1 MAFGVCRNDP
11 ESSPARKT
19 SGAAVEIVAPDNLPA
34 RVPDLTLWSDGNA
47 WRIGTVSP
55 RLEAF
60 LKAGEDVTEADL
72 LAETRPPLSELADE
86 VMARGADLESVPV
99 RLGKAVAN
107 VEVRR
112 VPSAGQASE
121 VRFFFR
127 EAAAADRLKPS
138 VFHGMVGVSPA
149 MLAVFRKIELYGPSD
164 ASVVITGETGTGKEL
179 AARALHEVSPRAAA
193 PYVALN
199 CSALSRELLE
209 SELFG
214 HEKGA
219 FTGALTTHRG
229 CFERANGGTLFLDE
243 VGDMAQAVQVKLL
256 RVLENRVIERVGGER
271 VIPVDVRIVCATN
284 VELEQAV
291 AAGQFRADL
300 YHRLAVLRIHLPP
313 LRERLEDL
321 PFLVDFFLAALN
333 RKYHRQVR
341 RLTPEAIK
349 FLRSYL
355 WPGNIR
361 ELRNLLERV
370 LVESSGEIVGLR
382 SFREWAHER
391 HALSLRRPIETPA
404 TILAGPPARPLLSA
418 ASGTSFPV
426 GSAVVPNAERLRR
439 AYEEAGGNISQAARL
454 LGMHRATFYRHLKRL
469 ELTRE
474 KLGHGEKSN
483 GDG

>member
-1 MAFGVCRNDP
+1 MSLDVCRNAP
-11 ESSPARKT
+11 ERSLTKP
-19 SGAAVEIVAPDNLPA
+19 SGAAIEIVGADNLPA
-34 RVPDLTLWSDGNA
+34 RVPDLTLWFDGNA

-55 RLEAF
+55 RLET
-60 LKAGEDVTEADL
+60 LLGTGEEETEADL
-72 LAETRPPLSELADE
+72 LAETRPPLFDLADE
-86 VMARGADLESVPV
+86 VMARGADLDSVPV
-99 RLGKAVAN
+99 RLGKAVVN

-112 VPSAGQASE
+112 VPSSGQRAE
-121 VRFFFR
+121 IHFFFR
-127 EAAAADRLKPS
+127 EAAAAERLRPS

-391 HALSLRRPIETPA
+391 HALSLRKPIETPA